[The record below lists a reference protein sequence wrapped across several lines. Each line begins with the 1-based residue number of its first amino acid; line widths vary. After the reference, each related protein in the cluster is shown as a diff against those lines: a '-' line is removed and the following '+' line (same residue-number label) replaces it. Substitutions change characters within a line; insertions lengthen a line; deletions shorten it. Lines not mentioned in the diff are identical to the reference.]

1 MAVAWS
7 PCVHLPSSRW
17 AIIPCSVMVP
27 YQGQPHKDWGPA
39 HLCASGP
46 LAWGGPCWNHVLKA
60 SFKIYIC
67 LFLAVLALYCCEW
80 AFSSRDEQKLLFVAV
95 SKLLIVV
102 VSLAAERGL

>member
-1 MAVAWS
+1 M
-7 PCVHLPSSRW
+7 
-17 AIIPCSVMVP
+17 
-27 YQGQPHKDWGPA
+27 
-39 HLCASGP
+39 
-46 LAWGGPCWNHVLKA
+46 LKA

-67 LFLAVLALYCCEW
+67 LFLAVLALHCCEW